1 MITSRRLSAF
11 LLLSFLAMAVAPPAK
26 AQTTFPNSFNNM
38 VMTGQLFDQQR
49 VFEQRAGQGKTS
61 PTDSRHRFGPQAS
74 SNPADF
80 QIGSDPAISSKV
92 HNLVIGQL
100 AKDKG
105 KAVADQAD
113 RLFGNVRTTF
123 AKMVQPYGLR
133 DDNFADVMAA
143 YMVVMWMSA
152 NQRTTLPPVA
162 QVQAVRDQIVS
173 TWRSPR
179 EDATQRQTKAEVAM
193 YQICSAVVTREQA
206 VTQNRP
212 EMLATLAQ
220 EVRQSL
226 SQQGIDMS
234 RLTLTANGFQP
245 R

>member
-1 MITSRRLSAF
+1 MIKSRRLTAF
-11 LLLSFLAMAVAPPAK
+11 VLLPFLVGVVAPSAS

-38 VMTGQLFDQQR
+38 VMTGQLIDQQR
-49 VFEQRAGQGKTS
+49 MFEQRAWQGKAGR
-61 PTDSRHRFGPQAS
+61 TDSQHRLGPQAS
-74 SNPADF
+74 ANPADF
-80 QIGSDPAISSKV
+80 QIGSDPAVSSRV

-100 AKDKG
+100 AKNKG
-105 KAVADQAD
+105 RAVAEQAD
-113 RLFGNVRTTF
+113 HLFGNVRTTF
-123 AKMVQPYGLR
+123 AKMVRPYGLR

-152 NQRTTLPPVA
+152 NQRTTLPPVG

-179 EDATQRQTKAEVAM
+179 EDAAQRQTKAEVAM

-206 VTQNRP
+206 VTQNKP

-234 RLTLTANGFQP
+234 RLTLTANGFQQ